1 MANYDIF
8 LLRGHGNGDPGACAN
23 GYTEEN
29 LAQVIVDRVVELL
42 KGKGVKVFT
51 NSKYQNNYVP
61 NCLSPHTFN
70 YKFGYTIH
78 LNSAGG
84 TASGTE
90 IFVPINEQYVNT
102 ENKMCKEIAN
112 VLGIPTRGVKSRDY
126 NSEATHLRIEKDGS
140 KGSDYYKEIRQSWQN
155 GLSHSIIELCFIS
168 NINDVKQLLNKK
180 EQVCRIIANNILVYL
195 EKSTYPMEVQENKVD
210 KVDKADG
217 KMYYVQVGA
226 FKDKA
231 NAIELQKKLIKDG
244 YKAIIK

>member
-51 NSKYQNNYVP
+51 NSKTQNNFVN
-61 NCLSPHTFN
+61 NCLVGHTFK

-78 LNSAGG
+78 LNSASV
-84 TASGTE
+84 TASGIE

-102 ENKMCKEIAN
+102 ETKMCKEIAN

-126 NSEATHLRIEKDGS
+126 NSGATHLRIEKDGS
-140 KGSDYYKEIRQSWQN
+140 KGTDYYKEIRSSWQN

-168 NINDVKQLLNKK
+168 NVNDVKQLLNNK
-180 EQVCRIIANNILVYL
+180 EKVCKVIANNILVYL
-195 EKSTYPMEVQENKVD
+195 EKTTYSMDEQGSKD
-210 KVDKADG
+210 KSNG
-217 KMYYVQVGA
+217 TMYYVQVGA
-226 FKDKA
+226 FKDKD
-231 NAIELQKKLIKDG
+231 NAIALQKKLIKDG
-244 YKAIIK
+244 YNAIIK

>member
-42 KGKGVKVFT
+42 KGKDVKVFT
-51 NSKYQNNYVP
+51 NSKTQNNYVT
-61 NCLSPHTFN
+61 NCLIGHTFN

-78 LNSAGG
+78 LNSASSSA
-84 TASGTE
+84 TGTE

-102 ENKMCKEIAN
+102 EAKICKEIAN
-112 VLGIPTRGVKSRDY
+112 TLGIAVRGVKSRDY

-140 KGSDYYKEIRQSWQN
+140 KGTDYYKEIRQSWQN

-168 NINDVKQLLNKK
+168 NLNDVKQLLNNK
-180 EQVCRIIANNILVYL
+180 EKVCRVIANNILEYL
-195 EKSTYPMEVQENKVD
+195 EKSTYPMGEQEKNT
-210 KVDKADG
+210 DKADVT
-217 KMYYVQVGA
+217 MYFVQVGA

-231 NAIELQKKLIKDG
+231 NAIALQKKLITDG
-244 YKAIIK
+244 YNAIIK

>member
-29 LAQVIVDRVVELL
+29 LAQIIVDRVVELL
-42 KGKGVKVFT
+42 KGKGIKVFT
-51 NSKYQNNYVP
+51 NSKTQNNYVT
-61 NCLSPHTFN
+61 NCLVGHTFN

-78 LNSAGG
+78 LNSASAN
-84 TASGTE
+84 ASGTE
-90 IFVPINEQYVNT
+90 IFVPINENYVNT
-102 ENKMCKEIAN
+102 ETKMCKEIAN
-112 VLGIPTRGVKSRDY
+112 TLNIPTRGVKSRDY
-126 NSEATHLRIEKDGS
+126 NSGSTHLRIEKDNS

-168 NINDVKQLLNKK
+168 NLNDVKQLLTNKEK
-180 EQVCRIIANNILVYL
+180 VSKVIANNILEYL
-195 EKSTYPMEVQENKVD
+195 GKSTYPMEDQENKVNNT
-210 KVDKADG
+210 DG

-226 FKDKA
+226 FKNKD

>member
-29 LAQVIVDRVVELL
+29 LAQVIADRVVELL

-51 NSKYQNNYVP
+51 NSKTQNNFVN
-61 NCLSPHTFN
+61 NCLVGHTFK

-78 LNSAGG
+78 LNSASV
-84 TASGTE
+84 TASGIE

-102 ENKMCKEIAN
+102 ETKMCKEIAN

-126 NSEATHLRIEKDGS
+126 NSGATHLRIEKDGS
-140 KGSDYYKEIRQSWQN
+140 KGTDYYKEIRSSWQN

-168 NINDVKQLLNKK
+168 NVNDVKQLLNNK
-180 EQVCRIIANNILVYL
+180 EKVCKVIANNILVYL
-195 EKSTYPMEVQENKVD
+195 EKTTYSMDEQGSKD
-210 KVDKADG
+210 KSNG
-217 KMYYVQVGA
+217 TMYYVQVGA
-226 FKDKA
+226 FKDKD
-231 NAIELQKKLIKDG
+231 NAIALQKKLIKDG
-244 YKAIIK
+244 YNAIIK

>member
-8 LLRGHGNGDPGACAN
+8 LLRGHGNGDSGACAN

-51 NSKYQNNYVP
+51 NSKTQNNFVN
-61 NCLSPHTFN
+61 NCLVSHTFK

-78 LNSAGG
+78 LNSASV
-84 TASGTE
+84 TASGIE

-112 VLGIPTRGVKSRDY
+112 TLGIAVRGVKSRDY
-126 NSEATHLRIEKDGS
+126 NSGATHLRLEKDDS
-140 KGSDYYKEIRQSWQN
+140 KGTDYYKEIRQSWQN

-168 NINDVKQLLNKK
+168 NLNDVKQLINKK
-180 EQVCRIIANNILVYL
+180 EQVCRVIANNILVYL
-195 EKSTYPMEVQENKVD
+195 EKTTYSMDEQGSKD
-210 KVDKADG
+210 KSNG
-217 KMYYVQVGA
+217 TMYYVQVGA
-226 FKDKA
+226 FKDKD
-231 NAIELQKKLIKDG
+231 NAIALQKKLIKDG
-244 YKAIIK
+244 YNAIIK

>member
-1 MANYDIF
+1 MSNYDIF

-42 KGKGVKVFT
+42 KGKGLKVFT
-51 NSKYQNNYVP
+51 NSKTQNNYVT
-61 NCLSPHTFN
+61 NCLVGHTFK

-78 LNSAGG
+78 LNSASS

-102 ENKMCKEIAN
+102 EAKMCKEIAN
-112 VLGIPTRGVKSRDY
+112 ILGVPTRGVKSRDY
-126 NSEATHLRIEKDGS
+126 NSEATHLRLEKDGS
-140 KGSDYYKEIRQSWQN
+140 KGTDYYKEIRRSWQN

-168 NINDVKQLLNKK
+168 NINDVKQLLNNK
-180 EQVCRIIANNILVYL
+180 EKVCKIIVNNILVYL
-195 EKSTYPMEVQENKVD
+195 EKSTYSIVEQDNKVD
-210 KVDKADG
+210 KTDG

-244 YKAIIK
+244 YNAIIK

>member
-29 LAQVIVDRVVELL
+29 LSQVIVNRVVELL

-51 NSKYQNNYVP
+51 NSKTQNNYVT
-61 NCLSPHTFN
+61 NCLVGHTFN

-78 LNSAGG
+78 LNSASAS
-84 TASGTE
+84 ASGTE

-102 ENKMCKEIAN
+102 ENKMCKEIGNA
-112 VLGIPTRGVKSRDY
+112 LGIAVRGIKSRDY
-126 NSEATHLRIEKDGS
+126 NSEATHLRLEKDGS
-140 KGSDYYKEIRQSWQN
+140 KGTDYYKEIRQSWQN

-168 NINDVKQLLNKK
+168 NINDVKQLLNNK
-180 EQVCRIIANNILVYL
+180 EKVCRIIANNILAYL
-195 EKSTYPMEVQENKVD
+195 EKSTYPMEVQENNNVSRET
-210 KVDKADG
+210 V
-217 KMYYVQVGA
+217 YYVQVGA
-226 FKDKA
+226 FKNKD
-231 NAIELQKKLIKDG
+231 NAIALQKKLIADG

>member
-29 LAQVIVDRVVELL
+29 LAQIIVDRVVELL

-51 NSKYQNNYVP
+51 NSKTQNNYVS
-61 NCLSPHTFN
+61 NCLIGHTFN

-78 LNSAGG
+78 LNSANA

-102 ENKMCKEIAN
+102 EAKMCKEIGN
-112 VLGIPTRGVKSRDY
+112 VLGIPTRGIKSRDY
-126 NSEATHLRIEKDGS
+126 NSEATHLRLEKDGS
-140 KGSDYYKEIRQSWQN
+140 KGTDYYKEIRQSWQN

-168 NINDVKQLLNKK
+168 NLNDVKQLLNNK
-180 EQVCRIIANNILVYL
+180 EQVCRIIANNILTYL
-195 EKSTYPMEVQENKVD
+195 EKTTYPMEEQEKNN
-210 KVDKADG
+210 DKADG
-217 KMYYVQVGA
+217 TMYCVQVGA
-226 FKDKA
+226 FKDKSK
-231 NAIELQKKLIKDG
+231 AIELQKKLIKDG